1 MKDIAMQML
10 LHWARADME
19 HPVTLTDDFT
29 KLTLD
34 AIALCTMDY
43 RFNSFYTEKMHP
55 FIDAMIRFLNLSQ
68 VYNLRNPTVNKLI
81 GRQEKIDI
89 EAARDYMLQVAQGI
103 IDKRRANPTDEKE
116 MLNTMLYGKDPRSGE
131 SMRDELVG
139 IQMVTFLIAGHETT
153 SGALSFLFSFLLQNP
168 DTYLK
173 LQQEVDEV
181 VGIEAVQYHHLKKLK
196 YTNAALRE
204 ALRLMPTAPYESKM
218 SASHGKEQFAS
229 LCGGK
234 YTFDSN
240 TIVRILIGKA
250 HRDTRYFGEDA
261 QDFVPW
267 RMHED
272 NPDFA
277 RHMKCFKAFGNG
289 SRSCI
294 GQHFAWQEAILVT
307 AMVMQNFDMDFAEPG
322 YKMTIKQSLTIK
334 PANLKVKLR
343 LRKGLDPIKLEKRLH
358 TSTDVYQPT
367 STTNEVNGQ
376 VAAKNSKMTILYGT
390 NQGTC
395 QALAQRL
402 ASTAASLN
410 ISATVADL
418 NSAVNNLPVDQPI
431 AIIVPSYEGQ
441 PPENA
446 TRFVSW
452 LENSGSTSL
461 MDVKY
466 AVFGCGHRDWS
477 DTFHRIPKLIDSE
490 LAVRRATR
498 FIDAG
503 FTDTSNGTV
512 IDDFIAWQKI
522 FLSKIT
528 GETNTGS
535 KRKLDDVIEISTTQR
550 AEQLSSGLAL
560 GTVKES
566 RVLTGAG
573 EREKRHL
580 EVELPE
586 NMAYEVGDYLAVLP
600 VNPDSIV
607 DNIMRRWG
615 LPRDATIT
623 LRSKVFGEVPVNT
636 PLSVHELL
644 KQAFELSQPI
654 SKAVVEEVL
663 LYTTDESTRKH
674 LMAML
679 DNLQTKEKYTS
690 LFQLLQ
696 RYPLIKMPFGVFLTN
711 MLPLRVRLYSI
722 SSSPLA
728 DQRSC
733 SISYSVV
740 KHVTQ
745 SAGTTFEHEGV
756 ATNFLASLKPGDKIQ
771 ISVKT
776 TATANSACPFRPPTA
791 AMQATTPLL
800 MFCAGTGLAPFRG
813 FVQHR
818 ALMLKQN
825 PKLKLA
831 PALLFVGCRSASKDR
846 IYTAELEEW
855 QQLGAVDVRY
865 AFSTEPEH
873 ELAAGCKHIGDR
885 VLKDIEDAR
894 KLWLDGA
901 RAYVCGSRGVQNDV
915 KQNVEKFW
923 LSAGEKYGWTQEL
936 VDKKKD
942 AFLKALSNR
951 GVSDI
956 FD

>member
-10 LHWARADME
+10 LHWARADMD

-55 FIDAMIRFLNLSQ
+55 FIDAMMKFLNLSQ

-89 EAARDYMLQVAQGI
+89 ESAREYMLEVAQGI
-103 IDKRRANPTDEKE
+103 IDKRRANPTDEKD
-116 MLNTMLYGKDPRSGE
+116 MLNTMLYGKDPRNGE
-131 SMRDELVG
+131 SMRDELIG

-153 SGALSFLFSFLLQNP
+153 SGALLFMFAFILQNP

-181 VGIEAVQYHHLKKLK
+181 VGNEAVQYHHLKKLK

-218 SASHGKEQFAS
+218 SVSHGKEQFAS

-261 QDFVPW
+261 QEFVPW

-272 NPDFA
+272 NPEFA
-277 RHMKCFKAFGNG
+277 RHMKCFRAFGNG

-307 AMVMQNFDMDFAEPG
+307 AMVMRNFDMDFAEPS
-322 YKMTIKQSLTIK
+322 YKMSIKQSLTIK

-343 LRKGLDPIKLEKRLH
+343 LRRGLDPIKLEKRLH
-358 TSTDVYQPT
+358 IGADAEQHAAV
-367 STTNEVNGQ
+367 TNGVNGH
-376 VAAKNSKMTILYGT
+376 VAAKDSKVTILYGT

-402 ASTAASLN
+402 ASAAASLSIN
-410 ISATVADL
+410 ATVADL
-418 NSAVNNLPVDQPI
+418 NSAVNNLPVDQPV

-452 LENSGSTSL
+452 LENSESTSL
-461 MDVKY
+461 DVKY

-477 DTFHRIPKLIDSE
+477 ETFHRIPKLIDSKM
-490 LAVRRATR
+490 ADRRATR

-503 FTDTSNGTV
+503 FTDTSTGTV
-512 IDDFIAWQKI
+512 IDDLVAWQKI

-528 GETNTGS
+528 GNTDTGS
-535 KRKLDDVIEISTTQR
+535 RRNLYDMIEISTAKR
-550 AEQLSSGLAL
+550 AEKLSSGMAL

-566 RVLTGAG
+566 RVLTGTG

-580 EVELPE
+580 QIELPE
-586 NMAYEVGDYLAVLP
+586 NSAYEVGDYLAVLP

-607 DNIMRRWG
+607 DNIMRHWS

-636 PLSVHELL
+636 PLSVHETL

-654 SKAVVEEVL
+654 SKSVIDECL
-663 LYTTDESTRKH
+663 QYTYDEATQRQLK
-674 LMAML
+674 AML
-679 DNLQTKEKYTS
+679 DILQIGEKYTS

-696 RYPLIKMPFGVFLTN
+696 RHPSIKMPFGVFLAN

-728 DQRSC
+728 DPGSC
-733 SISYSVV
+733 TISYSVV
-740 KHVTQ
+740 KHVTKL
-745 SAGTTFEHEGV
+745 ADTAFEHEGV
-756 ATNFLASLKPGDKIQ
+756 ATNFLASLRPGDKIQ
-771 ISVKT
+771 VSVKT
-776 TATANSACPFRPPTA
+776 TATANCACPFRPPTA
-791 AMQATTPLL
+791 ALQASTPLL
-800 MFCAGTGLAPFRG
+800 MFCAGTGIAPFRG

-825 PKLKLA
+825 PELKLA

-846 IYTAELEEW
+846 IYAEDFEEW
-855 QQLGAVDVRY
+855 QRLGAVDLRY
-865 AFSTEPEH
+865 AFSTEPDH

-894 KLWLDGA
+894 KLWLGGA

-923 LSAGEKYGWTQEL
+923 LSAGEKYGWSQE
-936 VDKKKD
+936 VVEEKKD
-942 AFLKALSNR
+942 AFLKALAAR